1 MTIINIIFLLQ
12 VRSVL
17 TFGMPFSTR
26 ISAMLGRPS
35 VSVVLALA
43 AAAERYSAHPLA
55 DAVRVAAKERGVAAG
70 EPADF
75 EALPGVGV
83 RARVNGH
90 TITVGAPRMTAL
102 DATLATVAGGGVA
115 LEAAHVALMREDW
128 TLVPEALM
136 IARRTMRVVKLNIVF
151 TAVYNL
157 VGLAL
162 AALGF
167 LPLVFAA
174 AAQSLPDVGI
184 LGNSSRLL
192 RQRSGT
198 RTR

>member
-1 MTIINIIFLLQ
+1 
-12 VRSVL
+12 
-17 TFGMPFSTR
+17 
-26 ISAMLGRPS
+26 
-35 VSVVLALA
+35 
-43 AAAERYSAHPLA
+43 
-55 DAVRVAAKERGVAAG
+55 
-70 EPADF
+70 
-75 EALPGVGV
+75 
-83 RARVNGH
+83 
-90 TITVGAPRMTAL
+90 
-102 DATLATVAGGGVA
+102 
-115 LEAAHVALMREDW
+115 
-128 TLVPEALM
+128 
-136 IARRTMRVVKLNIVF
+136 
-151 TAVYNL
+151 VYNL